1 MIYSSTE
8 NLIIRD
14 LTPEDIPELVAGER
28 AQGWNATPD
37 KYEARLRDRAAGKC
51 IALAAVYEGHAVGYI
66 NVYPDAKAGPLG
78 GRGYPEIVDFGVLE
92 KCRRRGIGT
101 CLMDCAEEIAF
112 GYADTIFLEVGL
124 HSGYG
129 SAQRM
134 YVKRGYLPDGSG
146 VWWQDKPC
154 EPYAPCC
161 NDDDLVL
168 HLTKKKTS

>member
-1 MIYSSTE
+1 MVYSSTE
-8 NLIIRD
+8 HLIIRD
-14 LTPEDIPELVAGER
+14 LTTDDIPEIVAGER

-37 KYEARLRDRAAGKC
+37 KYEMRLRDQAAGKC
-51 IALAAVYEGHAVGYI
+51 VALVAEVDGHAVGYI
-66 NVYPDAKAGPLG
+66 NVYPNAQEGPLG
-78 GRGYPEIVDFGVLE
+78 GRGYAEIVDFGVLE
-92 KCRRRGIGT
+92 RCRRCGVGT
-101 CLMDCAEEIAF
+101 RLMDCAEEIAF
-112 GYADTIFLEVGL
+112 TYADTIYLGVGL

-134 YVKRGYLPDGSG
+134 YVKRGYIPDGTG

-168 HLTKKKTS
+168 YFTKKISS